1 MHPDQDRR
9 HQGDGQPSAVYEST
23 GGGATDPEQA
33 PTGGDDGQW
42 TELLAR
48 YDLLQAAARI
58 SWEALLEAYKPS
70 IDGSINPPLELL
82 ERYQQA
88 AALRQAAEFALFK
101 HILASGRKS
110 ID

>member
-1 MHPDQDRR
+1 MHAHQDRR
-9 HQGDGQPSAVYEST
+9 HQGDDQPSAVYEWT

-33 PTGGDDGQW
+33 PAGGNDQQW

-58 SWEALLEAYKPS
+58 SWQALLEAYKPS
-70 IDGSINPPLELL
+70 ADGSIDPPLELL

-88 AALRQAAEFALFK
+88 AALRQVAEFALFN
-101 HILASGRKS
+101 HILVSGRKS